1 MMDETDK
8 QYNQLFLVKGQTIVS
23 SLQGNES
30 IELSNI
36 VNENDNNSDSGI
48 SQNDSEIETL
58 IPNQTH
64 FVTIK
69 TGPLT
74 LFDDEEEKW
83 YIIASQVFL
92 PFMIAGCGMVAAG
105 LVLERVKE
113 LSVFKE
119 ITEIYI
125 LVPAL
130 LGLKG
135 NLEMTLASRLSTQ
148 ANIGNMDK
156 KAALR
161 SMIFGNIVLT
171 QLQAIIVGFLAA
183 IVSLA
188 MGWVPQGHFNI
199 RHALV
204 LCSSSVATASIASL
218 ALGGIM
224 IIVIVSSHKC
234 KVNPDNI
241 ATPIAA
247 SLGDLT
253 TLAVLA
259 GIGGFLFKIIDNYT
273 WLPIMITII
282 FLILTPIWI
291 VISYRNEYVKD
302 VLIHGWSPVVAA
314 MFISSAGGLI
324 LDFAV
329 QTLRGVAVFQPVM
342 NGVGGNLVAV
352 QASRL
357 STALHQHG
365 KPGEF
370 KDAAH
375 YYASKICPNPYKVF
389 FSKKSNSSTTRV
401 LLFMAVPGH
410 LTFVFIIS
418 KLATDHTR
426 LSIIFIFFYLIAAL
440 IQVAILLYIAQWMV
454 AFVWRHERDPDNVCI
469 PYLTAIGDLLVS
481 SISCYKC
488 FSING
493 SNPLCEDFFQG
504 DMSGTTSLLQ
514 TPCLTN
520 LRGRQG
526 LFPATH
532 CIKLVAYSGEA
543 KSVQYTYRTCSR
555 DEGDDNGITRTSHC
569 GFIKLD
575 WIHPHRRFRG
585 CLSICDKDA
594 CNQAYYHSISI
605 WNIIFCLN
613 LLLLLLC
620 V

>member
-1 MMDETDK
+1 
-8 QYNQLFLVKGQTIVS
+8 
-23 SLQGNES
+23 
-30 IELSNI
+30 
-36 VNENDNNSDSGI
+36 
-48 SQNDSEIETL
+48 
-58 IPNQTH
+58 
-64 FVTIK
+64 
-69 TGPLT
+69 
-74 LFDDEEEKW
+74 
-83 YIIASQVFL
+83 
-92 PFMIAGCGMVAAG
+92 MIAGFGMVAAG

-113 LSVFKE
+113 MNVFKE

-156 KAALR
+156 RTELKQ
-161 SMIFGNIVLT
+161 MIIGNIVLT

-204 LCSSSVATASIASL
+204 LCSSSVSTASIASL

-224 IIVIVSSHKC
+224 IIVIVCSHKC
-234 KVNPDNI
+234 KINPDNI

-253 TLAVLA
+253 TLAILA
-259 GIGGFLFKIIDNYT
+259 SIGGFLFKIIDNYT

-282 FLILTPIWI
+282 FIILTPIWV
-291 VISYRNEYVKD
+291 VISSRNEYVKD

-357 STALHQHG
+357 STALHRQG

-370 KDAAH
+370 RDNAQ
-375 YYASKICPNPYKVF
+375 YYASKMCPNPYKVF
-389 FSKKSNSSTTRV
+389 CSKKSGASTTRV
-401 LLFMAVPGH
+401 LLFMVLPGQI
-410 LTFVFIIS
+410 TFVFLIWR
-418 KLATDHTR
+418 LAADHTR
-426 LSIIFIFFYLIAAL
+426 LSIFLIILYLLAAF

-454 AFVWRHERDPDNVCI
+454 TFVWRHERDPDNVCI
-469 PYLTAIGDLLVS
+469 PYLTAIGDLL
-481 SISCYKC
+481 
-488 FSING
+488 
-493 SNPLCEDFFQG
+493 
-504 DMSGTTSLLQ
+504 GTALL
-514 TPCLTN
+514 
-520 LRGRQG
+520 
-526 LFPATH
+526 
-532 CIKLVAYSGEA
+532 
-543 KSVQYTYRTCSR
+543 TCV
-555 DEGDDNGITRTSHC
+555 
-569 GFIKLD
+569 F
-575 WIHPHRRFRG
+575 
-585 CLSICDKDA
+585 
-594 CNQAYYHSISI
+594 
-605 WNIIFCLN
+605 
-613 LLLLLLC
+613 LLLP
-620 V
+620 